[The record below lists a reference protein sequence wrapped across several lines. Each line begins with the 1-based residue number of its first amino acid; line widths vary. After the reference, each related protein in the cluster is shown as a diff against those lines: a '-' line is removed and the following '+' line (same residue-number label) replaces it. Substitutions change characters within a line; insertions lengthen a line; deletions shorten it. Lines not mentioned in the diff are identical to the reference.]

1 MHLEVRTV
9 ADVDRYLDLVRASA
23 ARAQQWV
30 ANHSGDPL
38 DLLRYMKFEQI
49 GFHPVEDRALNIIEQ
64 INQTWTFVV
73 ALLATRQLLQL
84 HPEAE
89 GFKVAPGAHMAL
101 DLDIMSEVDGLVG
114 AETFAAVDPANNR
127 KLEPLHDPLDHLLGV
142 AEQHHGVVAEEQLVL
157 DAGIAAAHAAL
168 DEQHGAGLF
177 DVQDRHAVDRAL
189 GSVLAAG
196 LVTSLAPITKAT
208 SAVENSLLMSS
219 SSNTSS

>member
-1 MHLEVRTV
+1 MHLEVRSIE
-9 ADVDRYLDLVRASA
+9 DVDRYLDLVRASA

-38 DLLRYMKFEQI
+38 NLLRHMKFEQV
-49 GFHPVEDRALNIIEQ
+49 GFHPVEDRAPNIIEQ

-101 DLDIMSEVDGLVG
+101 ELDIMSEVGGLVG

-127 KLEPLHDPLDHLLGV
+127 KLFSDREKLKDRAEIHRYVFFASPLYPGTNRLPRL
-142 AEQHHGVVAEEQLVL
+142 ERHGVQVWS
-157 DAGIAAAHAAL
+157 
-168 DEQHGAGLF
+168 
-177 DVQDRHAVDRAL
+177 VD
-189 GSVLAAG
+189 LA
-196 LVTSLAPITKAT
+196 S
-208 SAVENSLLMSS
+208 
-219 SSNTSS
+219 